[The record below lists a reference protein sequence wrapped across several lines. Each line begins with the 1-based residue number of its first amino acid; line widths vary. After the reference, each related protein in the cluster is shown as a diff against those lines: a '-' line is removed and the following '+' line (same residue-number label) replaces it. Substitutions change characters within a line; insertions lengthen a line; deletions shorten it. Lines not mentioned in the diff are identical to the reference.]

1 MRLLIIRHGDPDYD
15 HDALT
20 EKGKREAKLLADYL
34 EKEKIDY
41 FYVSSYGRAKE
52 TAAPTLERFHASPVI
67 CDYLHEFD
75 YPTYNADGTRR
86 MIAWDLMPD
95 EWTTDPRYYSME
107 EWSKTPIM
115 ESGNLREKAAEVTR
129 QFDECLARHGYMR
142 EGGYYRTE
150 QGNELTLAFFCHLGL
165 ECVLLSHLLG
175 ISPVLLWQGTAA
187 QTTSVTTLYTE
198 ERKKGIAYFRM
209 TCFGDTA
216 HLRYAGEPDS
226 FAGRFCEIYENMD
239 QRH

>member
-115 ESGNLREKAAEVTR
+115 ESGNLREKATEVTR